1 MSTYKHNDKATAE
14 TPFFVMKVKVTFL
27 EEVLGTA
34 SANPELHSE
43 YIASKAPDAKSREEE
58 VAAIGP
64 EEYEEKCMTVF
75 PRKSDDPDAP
85 IFWDYQIRG
94 FFKEACAM
102 LQRAKNKNVSPATL
116 SVKAYKKVVDG
127 NVFVAPREIPIDL
140 HGMKIDSLQRPLR
153 AQTAQG
159 ERIALANSESI
170 PDGSEIEFCIC
181 DYSGGSYADAIRE
194 WMDYGLS
201 HGIGQWRNS
210 GKGSFDWQE
219 IETYYIS
226 RQELKELYRR

>member
-1 MSTYKHNDKATAE
+1 MNYKHNDKATAE

-58 VAAIGP
+58 IAAIG
-64 EEYEEKCMTVF
+64 EKEYEEKSMTVF
-75 PRKSDDPDAP
+75 PRKSDDPNAP
-85 IFWDYQIRG
+85 VLWDYQIRG
-94 FFKEACAM
+94 FLKEACM
-102 LQRAKNKNVSPATL
+102 LLQKAKNKYLSPATL
-116 SVKAYKKVVDG
+116 GIKAYKKVIDG
-127 NVFVAPREIPIDL
+127 NIFVAPREIPINM
-140 HGMKIDSLQRPLR
+140 HEMKIDSLQRPLR

-170 PDGSEIEFCIC
+170 SDGSEIEFYIC
-181 DYSGGSYADAIRE
+181 DYSGGNNAAAIRE
-194 WMDYGLS
+194 WMDFGLS

-210 GKGSFDWQE
+210 GKGSLDWE
-219 IETYYIS
+219 ELETYYIG